1 MLPQGKQCVITGV
14 QQKKKGYSFKTNK
27 KIRESIFTKRC
38 LLSFIGINVSVKA
51 KKGTNILEQRF
62 IFGDFHRAECVS
74 DTRDR
79 ICDFTL

>member
-1 MLPQGKQCVITGV
+1 MLLQGKQCVITGV
-14 QQKKKGYSFKTNK
+14 QQKKKKGYSFKTNKK
-27 KIRESIFTKRC
+27 KIRESIFTKRS

-51 KKGTNILEQRF
+51 KKGTNMLRTKIY
-62 IFGDFHRAECVS
+62 FGGAECVS